1 MIKTTGKPSMQDTPR
16 LALVSAFEPE
26 WHILRD
32 RLEDPRHYELAKK
45 PFVTGVLA
53 GKSVV
58 AFLSGT
64 SMVNA
69 VMSAQLAIDR
79 FNVTGIVL
87 SGVAG
92 GADPAHGIGDVIV
105 PERWGQYLEMV
116 FARETED
123 GYTLPPFLKSDFPNF
138 GMIFTINSGTFE
150 ELAGVG
156 KSRFWFPADPHY
168 LAAARRA
175 AEKVTLARRDHQG
188 RVLDRVPKMHV
199 GGGGVSGTAF
209 VDNVA
214 AREWAHRAFG
224 AKALDMETAAIAQV
238 ADANDVPF
246 MAFRALSDLSG
257 AESGENQFE
266 IFMGFAAANLANVV
280 EAFVKE
286 LA

>member
-1 MIKTTGKPSMQDTPR
+1 MQDTPR
-16 LALVSAFEPE
+16 LALLSAFEPE

-32 RLEDPRHYELAKK
+32 RLEDSQCYEFAKK

-53 GKSVV
+53 GKPVV
-58 AFLSGT
+58 VFLSGT

-69 VMSAQLAIDR
+69 VMSTQLAIDR

-92 GADPAHGIGDVIV
+92 GADPALGIGDVIA

-138 GMIFTINSGTFE
+138 GMIFTIDAGTFE

-175 AEKVTLARRDHQG
+175 AEKLTLARRDHQG
-188 RVLDRVPKMHV
+188 RVLDRVPKMYV
-199 GGGGVSGTAF
+199 GGNGVSGTAF

-257 AESGENQFE
+257 AESGENQFD
-266 IFMGFAAANLANVV
+266 IFMGFAAANLADVV
-280 EAFVKE
+280 EAFVNE

>member
-1 MIKTTGKPSMQDTPR
+1 MQDTPR
-16 LALVSAFEPE
+16 LALLSAFEPE

-32 RLEDPRHYELAKK
+32 RLEAPQYYEFAKK

-53 GKSVV
+53 GKPVV
-58 AFLSGT
+58 VFLSGT

-69 VMSAQLAIDR
+69 VMSTQLAIDR
-79 FNVTGIVL
+79 FDVTGIVL

-92 GADPAHGIGDVIV
+92 GADPALGIGDVIA

-123 GYTLPPFLKSDFPNF
+123 GYRLPPFLKSDFPNF
-138 GMIFTINSGTFE
+138 GMIFTIDAGTFE

-175 AEKVTLARRDHQG
+175 AEKVTLARCDHQG
-188 RVLDRVPKMHV
+188 RVLDRVPKMYV
-199 GGGGVSGTAF
+199 GGNGVSGTAF

-257 AESGENQFE
+257 AESGENQFD
-266 IFMGFAAANLANVV
+266 IFMGFAAVNLADVV

>member
-1 MIKTTGKPSMQDTPR
+1 MQDTPR
-16 LALVSAFEPE
+16 LALLSAFEPE

-32 RLEDPRHYELAKK
+32 RLEDPQYYEFAKK

-53 GKSVV
+53 GKPVV
-58 AFLSGT
+58 VFLSGT

-69 VMSAQLAIDR
+69 VMSMQLAIDR
-79 FNVTGIVL
+79 FDVTGIVL

-92 GADPAHGIGDVIV
+92 GADPSLGIGDVIA

-123 GYTLPPFLKSDFPNF
+123 GYRLPPFLKSDFPNF
-138 GMIFTINSGTFE
+138 GMIFTIDAGTFE

-175 AEKVTLARRDHQG
+175 AEKLTLARRDHQG
-188 RVLDRVPKMHV
+188 RVLDRVPKMYV
-199 GGGGVSGTAF
+199 GGNGVSGTAF

-238 ADANDVPF
+238 AHANDVPF

-257 AESGENQFE
+257 AESGENQFD
-266 IFMGFAAANLANVV
+266 IFMGFAAANLADVV
-280 EAFVKE
+280 EAFVNE

>member
-1 MIKTTGKPSMQDTPR
+1 MQDTPR
-16 LALVSAFEPE
+16 LALLSAFEPE

-32 RLEDPRHYELAKK
+32 RLEDPQYYEFAKK

-53 GKSVV
+53 GKPVV
-58 AFLSGT
+58 VFLSGT

-69 VMSAQLAIDR
+69 VMSTQLAIDR
-79 FNVTGIVL
+79 FDVTGIVL

-92 GADPAHGIGDVIV
+92 GADPALGIGDVIA

-116 FARETED
+116 FARETKD
-123 GYTLPPFLKSDFPNF
+123 GYRLPPFLKSDFPNF
-138 GMIFTINSGTFE
+138 GMIFTIDAGTFE

-156 KSRFWFPADPHY
+156 KSRFWFSADPHY

-175 AEKVTLARRDHQG
+175 AEKLTLARRDHQG
-188 RVLDRVPKMHV
+188 RVLDRVPKMYV
-199 GGGGVSGTAF
+199 GGNGVSGTAF

-257 AESGENQFE
+257 AESGENQFD
-266 IFMGFAAANLANVV
+266 IFMGFAAVNLADVV
-280 EAFVKE
+280 EAFVNE

>member
-1 MIKTTGKPSMQDTPR
+1 MQDTAR
-16 LALVSAFEPE
+16 LALLSAFEPE

-32 RLEDPRHYELAKK
+32 RLEDPQYYELAKK

-53 GKSVV
+53 GKPVV

-69 VMSAQLAIDR
+69 VMSTQLAIDR
-79 FNVTGIVL
+79 FNVEGIVL

-92 GADPAHGIGDVIV
+92 GADPAYGIGDVIA

-123 GYTLPPFLKSDFPNF
+123 GYTLPPFLTSDFPNF
-138 GMIFTINSGTFE
+138 GMIFTINAGTFE

-156 KSRFWFPADPHY
+156 KSRFWFLADPDY

-188 RVLDRVPKMHV
+188 RVLDRVPKMYV
-199 GGGGVSGTAF
+199 GGNGVSGTAF

-214 AREWAHRAFG
+214 AREWAHGAFG

-257 AESGENQFE
+257 AESGENQFD
-266 IFMGFAAANLANVV
+266 IFMGFAAVNLADVV

>member
-1 MIKTTGKPSMQDTPR
+1 MPDTPR
-16 LALVSAFEPE
+16 IALLSAFEPE

-32 RLEDPRHYELAKK
+32 RLEDSREHDFAKK
-45 PFVTGVLA
+45 PFVTGILA
-53 GKSVV
+53 GKPVV

-69 VMSAQLAIDR
+69 VMSTQVAIDH
-79 FNVTGIVL
+79 FNVKGIIV

-92 GADPAHGIGDVIV
+92 GVDPAHGIGDIVV

-116 FARETED
+116 FARDTEN
-123 GYTLPPFLKSDFPNF
+123 GYKLPSFLKSDFPNF
-138 GMIFTINSGTFE
+138 GMIFTINAGTFE

-156 KSRFWFPADPHY
+156 KSQFWFPADPHY

-175 AEKVTLARRDHQG
+175 AEKVTLARSDGRG
-188 RVLDRVPKMHV
+188 RVLDRVPKVYV

-214 AREWAHRAFG
+214 VREWAHGAFD

-238 ADANDVPF
+238 ADANGVPF
-246 MAFRALSDLSG
+246 MALRALSDLSG
-257 AESGENQFE
+257 ADPAGNQFE
-266 IFMGFAAANLANVV
+266 IFMGFAAGNIADMVT
-280 EAFVKE
+280 AFLNE

>member
-1 MIKTTGKPSMQDTPR
+1 MQDTAR
-16 LALVSAFEPE
+16 LALLSAFEPE

-32 RLEDPRHYELAKK
+32 RLEDPQHYEFAKK
-45 PFVTGVLA
+45 PFVTGTLV
-53 GKSVV
+53 GKPVV

-69 VMSAQLAIDR
+69 VMTTQLAMDR
-79 FNVTGIVL
+79 FNVEGIIV

-92 GADPAHGIGDVIV
+92 GADPAHGIGDIIV

-116 FARETED
+116 FARKTKK
-123 GYTLPPFLKSDFPNF
+123 GYKLPPFLTSDFPKL
-138 GMIFTINSGTFE
+138 GMIFTLKAGTFD

-168 LAAARRA
+168 LSAARRV
-175 AEKVTLARRDHQG
+175 AEKITLANSDHEG
-188 RVLDRVPKMHV
+188 RVLHRVPKMHV
-199 GGGGVSGTAF
+199 GGAGVSGTAF

-214 AREWAHRAFG
+214 VRKWAHRAFG
-224 AKALDMETAAIAQV
+224 AMSLDMETAAIAQV
-238 ADANDVPF
+238 ADANGVPF
-246 MAFRALSDLSG
+246 VAFRALSDLAG

-266 IFMGFAAANLANVV
+266 IFMGFAATNIADVV
-280 EAFVKE
+280 TALVKE

>member
-1 MIKTTGKPSMQDTPR
+1 MLDTPR
-16 LALVSAFEPE
+16 LALLSAFEPE

-32 RLEDPRHYELAKK
+32 RLEDPRHYEFAKK
-45 PFVTGVLA
+45 PFVTGTLA
-53 GKSVV
+53 GKPVV

-69 VMSAQLAIDR
+69 VMTTQLAIDH
-79 FNVTGIVL
+79 FKIEGIVV

-92 GADPAHGIGDVIV
+92 GADPAHGIGDIIV

-116 FARETED
+116 FARKTKK
-123 GYTLPPFLKSDFPNF
+123 GYKLPPFLTSDFPNL
-138 GMIFTINSGTFE
+138 GMIFTLKAGTFE

-214 AREWAHRAFG
+214 AREWAHGTFG

-238 ADANDVPF
+238 ADANGVPF
-246 MAFRALSDLSG
+246 VAFRALSDLSG

-280 EAFVKE
+280 TAFLNE